1 MNEYLTSRQVQDLL
15 QVDRTTIYR
24 MLKDG
29 RLTGVKIGGQWRFH
43 AQAVNALV
51 EGQPVAPVRHTIALS
66 EPLPLGCI
74 QPIQDVF
81 AELAE
86 VGAVTTNLDGEPV
99 TEISNCSAFCD
110 LILAQPSGREA
121 CTASWRKLAIHP
133 GQTTGFSACHA
144 GLQYARSCI
153 AVGDTPS
160 AMLIAG
166 QFYAD
171 QPDPVEEE
179 ARVEYLAA
187 LHGID
192 APALHAAARSLPVLN
207 QTKRAKIGAWLTRV
221 ADVFSEVGNERRNFI
236 GRLRAIAAMSAL
248 DQAEDEA

>member
-51 EGQPVAPVRHTIALS
+51 EGQPEVSTYRMGGLS
-66 EPLPLGCI
+66 EPLSLGCI

-99 TEISNCSAFCD
+99 TEISNCSSFCD
-110 LILAQPSGREA
+110 LILAQPSGRQA
-121 CTASWRKLAIHP
+121 CTDSWRKLAAHP
-133 GQTTGFSACHA
+133 SQTTGFSACHA

-171 QPDPVEEE
+171 QPDPVEEQ
-179 ARVEYLAA
+179 ARVEYLAT

-192 APALHAAARSLPVLN
+192 IPALQAAVRSIPILH
-207 QTKRAKIGAWLTRV
+207 QSKRAKIGAWLTRV
-221 ADVFSEVGNERRNFI
+221 AGVFSEVGNERRNYI
-236 GRLRAIAAMSAL
+236 RRLRAIAAMSAL
-248 DQAEDEA
+248 DQREDEA